1 MEPLNEEILM
11 KVIEEIMSRES
22 FNELEDVD
30 PMIAMAIIDLVED
43 SVRSYHR
50 RTVEK
55 YFKEMDEDYLSKL

>member
-43 SVRSYHR
+43 SVRCYHR

-55 YFKEMDEDYLSKL
+55 YFKELDENYSSKL